1 MKIKFQGQPVEILTL
16 LLARPGEVITRE
28 EFQKKLWQAET
39 FVDFERS
46 LNAAMKRLRAALGE
60 SADNP
65 VYVETLARR
74 GYRFVAPVERVRA
87 VMPTPQRA
95 VSRKGSR
102 PWIAAGGCVLATV
115 LATGLW
121 PIDVPQV
128 ERVVPLTNDTTLKV
142 GIGRLISDGNRVLYG
157 DGNDV
162 WSVPASGGE
171 AERLSLGFLQVHQGI
186 GRLLAHPA
194 TIPWHRH
201 IPANPARMSCGL
213 PGRKA
218 RRLTRLPNYNRLAG
232 VPLLR
237 TPSESPSA
245 GRTAF
250 MSNPSRMAS
259 ERGSTR

>member
-16 LLARPGEVITRE
+16 LLARPGEVVTRE

-95 VSRKGSR
+95 VSRRGSL
-102 PWIAAGGCVLATV
+102 PWLAAGAGVIAVVLAS
-115 LATGLW
+115 GLW

-128 ERVVPLTNDTTLKV
+128 GRVVPLTNDATLKV

-171 AERLSLGFLQVHQGI
+171 AERLSLGFLQHMKVLADYSPIRQQI
-186 GRLLAHPA
+186 LLASPY
-194 TIPWHRH
+194 TGKSG
-201 IPANPARMSCGL
+201 ANEL
-213 PGRKA
+213 W
-218 RRLTRLPNYNRLAG
+218 LAG
-232 VPLLR
+232 TQGEAPHKIAELQ
-237 TPSESPSA
+237 PPC
-245 GRTAF
+245 
-250 MSNPSRMAS
+250 
-259 ERGSTR
+259 RGALGT